1 MRRLHIPVM
10 LLLTLY
16 LVGRYGP
23 RLREAVSNLTEI
35 SQAQGYPAGNH
46 YAPAE
51 NLERLDMQALR
62 TARRKVDVC
71 MYAFTDKFLATE
83 LLELAKNGVT
93 VRIYRDGGEYQQEE
107 ARGGRYESTT
117 DLFRGQSNIHI
128 RVKPPSR
135 RALMHLKAYE
145 IDDALLRDGSANWS
159 PAGLK
164 DQDNQ
169 IRFVTEPVE
178 IRGFERNFESLWN
191 RPENTRV
198 Q

>member
-1 MRRLHIPVM
+1 MRRLHIPLM
-10 LLLTLY
+10 LLLALY

-23 RLREAVSNLTEI
+23 RLREAVSNLTEV

-62 TARRKVDVC
+62 STRRKVDIC
-71 MYAFTDKFLATE
+71 MYAFTDKYLAAA
-83 LLELAKNGVT
+83 LLELAKRGVT
-93 VRIYRDGGEYQQEE
+93 VRIYRDGSEYKQEQS
-107 ARGGRYESTT
+107 RGGRYESTT

-159 PAGLK
+159 AAGLK

-169 IRFVTEPVE
+169 IRFVTEPAE